1 MQLMDRP
8 IGRSISCIR
17 NNTMPEIPHSPNH
30 VRERLEQE
38 EYVLLSPLSA
48 KAAEATR
55 PRPAEE
61 SEMRTA
67 FQRDRDRIIHS
78 KSFRRL
84 KHKTQVFIG
93 PIGDHYRTRLTHTL
107 EMSQIAR
114 TISRALR
121 MNEDVTEA
129 IALAHDLGHTPFGH
143 AGEDVL
149 RRIYDPTFKHNYQS
163 LRIVDY
169 LANNGAGLNLTNEVR
184 EALVASTPV
193 EEGLASEGKGHGSIE
208 SKIVKL
214 ADTIAYINHDTD
226 DAMRA
231 RIITPFDVPKIVAQ
245 VLGNSNSQRINTL
258 VTDIVNQNWA
268 VAYPD
273 DALASRNRHEVELV
287 VSPEIQEAADVLKH
301 FLYENVY
308 IGSDAKAEVH
318 KVDHLIIAL
327 FEYFCKHIEELPH
340 ELQRNP
346 REEPVERL
354 VVDYISGMTDRFA
367 INTFERLFV
376 PKLWSL

>member
-1 MQLMDRP
+1 M
-8 IGRSISCIR
+8 G
-17 NNTMPEIPHSPNH
+17 EIEKSPQH
-30 VRERLEQE
+30 IRERLEQE
-38 EYVLLSPLSA
+38 EYTRLSPLAA

-55 PRPAEE
+55 PRHADE
-61 SEMRTA
+61 SPLRTA
-67 FQRDRDRIIHS
+67 FQRDRDRVIHS

-143 AGEDVL
+143 AGEDAL
-149 RRIYDPTFKHNYQS
+149 RQIYDPAFKHNHQS

-184 EALVASTPV
+184 DALVTSTPV
-193 EEGLASEGKGHGSIE
+193 EEGLSAEGKGHGSIE

-226 DAMRA
+226 DAIRA
-231 RIITPFDVPKIVAQ
+231 RIITNEDVPANVVKA
-245 VLGNSNSQRINTL
+245 LGPTNSRRINSL
-258 VTDIVNQNWA
+258 VTDIIEQNWV
-268 VAYPD
+268 VAYPGTD
-273 DALASRNRHEVELV
+273 LAKQDRHDVELKI
-287 VSPEIQEAADVLKH
+287 SPHIEEAADTLKS
-301 FLYENVY
+301 FLFHKVY
-308 IGSDAKAEVH
+308 IGSEAKAEVS
-318 KVDHLIIAL
+318 KVDHLIGTL
-327 FEYFCKHIEELPH
+327 FHYFCGHIEELPP
-340 ELQRNP
+340 ELKANP
-346 REEPVERL
+346 RNEPVERL
-354 VVDYISGMTDRFA
+354 VVDYIAGMTDRFA
-367 INTFERLFV
+367 IATFERLFV
-376 PKLWSL
+376 PKSWSL

>member
-1 MQLMDRP
+1 
-8 IGRSISCIR
+8 
-17 NNTMPEIPHSPNH
+17 
-30 VRERLEQE
+30 V
-38 EYVLLSPLSA
+38 
-48 KAAEATR
+48 
-55 PRPAEE
+55 
-61 SEMRTA
+61 RTA

-93 PIGDHYRTRLTHTL
+93 PVGDHYRTRLTHTL

-114 TISRALR
+114 TIARALR

-143 AGEDVL
+143 AGEDAL
-149 RRIYDPTFKHNYQS
+149 RQIYDPSFKHNYQS
-163 LRIVDY
+163 LRIVDH
-169 LANNGAGLNLTNEVR
+169 LANNGQGLNLTNEVR
-184 EALVASTPV
+184 DALVTSTPV
-193 EEGLASEGKGHGSIE
+193 EEGLDSEGKGHGSIE

-231 RIITPFDVPKIVAQ
+231 RIITPFDVPKVVTQ
-245 VLGNSNSQRINTL
+245 VLGNTNAARINTL
-258 VTDIVNQNWA
+258 VTDIVEQNWS

-273 DALASRNRHEVELV
+273 SALASTDRHEVELTIT
-287 VSPEIQEAADVLKH
+287 PRIQEAADVLKH

-308 IGSDAKAEVH
+308 VGSDAKSEVH
-318 KVDHLIIAL
+318 KVDHLLGAL
-327 FEYFCKHIEELPH
+327 FEYFCSHIDELPY
-340 ELQRNP
+340 ELQRNA
-346 REEPVERL
+346 RNEPNERL
-354 VVDYISGMTDRFA
+354 VADYISGMTDRFA

>member
-1 MQLMDRP
+1 M
-8 IGRSISCIR
+8 S
-17 NNTMPEIPHSPNH
+17 NNNKEPNH

-38 EYVLLSPLSA
+38 EYARLSPLAA

-55 PRPAEE
+55 PLPEEE
-61 SEMRTA
+61 SPLRTA
-67 FQRDRDRIIHS
+67 FMRDRDRVIHS

-114 TISRALR
+114 TIARALR

-143 AGEDVL
+143 AGEGAL
-149 RRIYDPTFKHNYQS
+149 RQIYDATFKHNHQS

-169 LANNGAGLNLTNEVR
+169 LARDGAGLNLTDEVR
-184 EALVASTPV
+184 EALVTSTPV
-193 EEGLASEGKGHGSIE
+193 EEGLSSEGMGYGSIE

-231 RIITPFDVPKIVAQ
+231 RIIRPSDVPREV
-245 VLGNSNSQRINTL
+245 VELLGDANSVRINTL
-258 VTDIVNQNWA
+258 VTDIIEQNWE
-268 VAYPD
+268 VAYPEGNAAMLD
-273 DALASRNRHEVELV
+273 RKEVELK
-287 VSPEIQEAADVLKH
+287 VSPQIEAAADTLKH
-301 FLYENVY
+301 FLYTRVY
-308 IGSDAKAEVH
+308 VGSDAKAEVS
-318 KVDHLIIAL
+318 KVDHLINAL
-327 FEYFCKHIEELPH
+327 FDYFCSHIEELPP
-340 ELQRNP
+340 EMRSNRRN
-346 REEPVERL
+346 EPQERL

-367 INTFERLFV
+367 ISTFDRIFV
-376 PKLWSL
+376 PKSWSI

>member
-1 MQLMDRP
+1 MKENDGP
-8 IGRSISCIR
+8 D
-17 NNTMPEIPHSPNH
+17 H
-30 VRERLEQE
+30 VRERLERE
-38 EYVLLSPLSA
+38 EYARLSPLAA

-55 PRPAEE
+55 PKPEDE
-61 SEMRTA
+61 SPMRTA

-114 TISRALR
+114 TIARALR

-143 AGEDVL
+143 AGEDAL
-149 RRIYDPTFKHNYQS
+149 RKIYDPNFKHNKQS

-169 LANNGAGLNLTNEVR
+169 LANNGEGLNLTDEVR
-184 EALVASTPV
+184 EALVTSTPV
-193 EEGLASEGKGHGSIE
+193 EEGLSSEGTGHGSIE

-226 DAMRA
+226 DAIRA
-231 RIITPFDVPKIVAQ
+231 RIITPFDLPREVSQ
-245 VLGNSNSQRINTL
+245 TLGNTNAARINTL
-258 VTDIVNQNWA
+258 VKDIIARNWH
-268 VAYPD
+268 VAEPD
-273 DALASRNRHEVELV
+273 EKLAKSDRHEVELTI
-287 VSPEIQEAADVLKH
+287 SPEIQVAADVLKH
-301 FLYENVY
+301 YLYERVY
-308 IGSDAKAEVH
+308 VGSEAKTEVS
-318 KVDHLIIAL
+318 KVDHLLKSL
-327 FEYFCKHIEELPH
+327 FEYFCEHGDELPM

-346 REEPVERL
+346 RNEPRERL

-367 INTFERLFV
+367 ISTFERLFV
-376 PKLWSL
+376 PKSWSI